1 MITLSHL
8 AHVLGFV
15 LWLGGGLAGMVIG
28 IRGRSEERAIQG
40 AVARLQAAL
49 SQRLVVPGALLTVI
63 SGVYLS
69 IPAAR
74 AGSPSAWLM
83 VMQGA
88 GLVAAI
94 LVLFVVNP
102 AIHRLA
108 HLDPVGES
116 AARFDHLRRRHTVA
130 AMIAGNLGILSL
142 IAGVLHRY

>member
-1 MITLSHL
+1 MTTLSHL

-28 IRGRSEERAIQG
+28 LRGRSEDRVIQG
-40 AVARLQAAL
+40 AVTRLQAAL
-49 SQRLVVPGALLTVI
+49 NRRLMVPGALLTVI
-63 SGVYLS
+63 SGIYLS
-69 IPAAR
+69 IPAAN

-88 GLVAAI
+88 GLIAAL

-102 AIHRLA
+102 TIMRLA
-108 HLDPVGES
+108 HLDPIGET
-116 AARFDHLRRRHTVA
+116 AALFDRLRRRHTVA
-130 AMIAGNLGILSL
+130 AMIAGNLGLLSL